1 MGVKVAFR
9 LKRFALT
16 ETLFAVV
23 VAASGYFLVAVVG
36 LIFVFVFSQARP
48 ALNHVSPWAFL
59 TGTRW
64 LPVSDPPVF
73 GIAPFLLGFALIVTC
88 ALAVGIPLGLAVASI
103 WLRLLLR
110 ESGS

>member
-48 ALNHVSPWAFL
+48 ALNHVSP
-59 TGTRW
+59 
-64 LPVSDPPVF
+64 
-73 GIAPFLLGFALIVTC
+73 
-88 ALAVGIPLGLAVASI
+88 
-103 WLRLLLR
+103 
-110 ESGS
+110 